1 MLLLQ
6 TYGVTGLHWANKQW
20 GYVNSSAE
28 TITLPFPFSNASY
41 AITALDVGGTASTG
55 GLNLIAL
62 RNNNSFN
69 AQCRYSN
76 SGALNKGW
84 QFSGAAIKVMYLAAG
99 W

>member
-1 MLLLQ
+1 M
-6 TYGVTGLHWANKQW
+6 
-20 GYVNSSAE
+20 NSTAE
-28 TITLPFPFSNASY
+28 TITLPLPFSNALY

-62 RNNNSFN
+62 RANQSFN

-84 QFSGAAIKVMYLAAG
+84 QFNGTAIKVMYLAAG

>member
-1 MLLLQ
+1 MAS
-6 TYGVTGLHWANKQW
+6 TGQLSAKYKQW
-20 GYVNSSAE
+20 GYVNSTAE
-28 TITLPFPFSNASY
+28 TITLPLPFSNALY
-41 AITALDVGGTASTG
+41 AITALDVGGTANTG

-62 RNNNSFN
+62 RANKSFN

-84 QFSGAAIKVMYLAAG
+84 QFGGTAIKVMYLAAG